1 MLKSGRDSRNSRPSS
16 ASRVTTG
23 STGGS
28 NSGQAQPLGP
38 TRSRSGITSSSSNI
52 PGSAE
57 NIKALYDR
65 GRSERPQSGSG
76 ISKTNKGVGV
86 NNIWLIFRGN
96 FSGTL
101 RVNIG
106 YSWIDA
112 PFQGYS

>member
-38 TRSRSGITSSSSNI
+38 TRSRSGITSSNI

-76 ISKTNKGVGV
+76 ISKTNKGTRVY
-86 NNIWLIFRGN
+86 
-96 FSGTL
+96 TL
-101 RVNIG
+101 SFCYICFG
-106 YSWIDA
+106 
-112 PFQGYS
+112 

>member
-23 STGGS
+23 STGGTQS
-28 NSGQAQPLGP
+28 SQAQPLGP

-76 ISKTNKGVGV
+76 ISKTNKG
-86 NNIWLIFRGN
+86 
-96 FSGTL
+96 TL
-101 RVNIG
+101 VCNTITSIRNSCAG
-106 YSWIDA
+106 
-112 PFQGYS
+112 

>member
-28 NSGQAQPLGP
+28 NSNQAQPLGP
-38 TRSRSGITSSSSNI
+38 TRSRSGITTSSSSNI

-76 ISKTNKGVGV
+76 ISKTNKGTRVY
-86 NNIWLIFRGN
+86 ILSFGN
-96 FSGTL
+96 AC
-101 RVNIG
+101 IG
-106 YSWIDA
+106 
-112 PFQGYS
+112 